1 MFLASNLC
9 IKFNKIHLKTK
20 ESAVNWTEDAEPGGG
35 CILAFRKS
43 LATAVKERGVLCL

>member
-20 ESAVNWTEDAEPGGG
+20 ESATEDAEPGGG

-43 LATAVKERGVLCL
+43 LATDVKERGVLCL

>member
-20 ESAVNWTEDAEPGGG
+20 ESATEDVEPGGG
-35 CILAFRKS
+35 CILAFRKL
-43 LATAVKERGVLCL
+43 LAVFITQSKARE